1 MLVLPHMSS
10 PISSGCRKSPAVPR
24 MHTRTNTQRKIR
36 SITIATYFQSSWTCR
51 DVAWRGG
58 AWRGVAWRGVAGGGQ
73 DMNSGSVLIGTFLRP
88 LNDQTL
94 LLSMFLLPLFCRL
107 INSSEFLSSRSS
119 FNNISAVK
127 SGLI

>member
-51 DVAWRGG
+51 DVA
-58 AWRGVAWRGVAGGGQ
+58 VGGQ

-94 LLSMFLLPLFCRL
+94 LLSVFLLHLFCCL
-107 INSSEFLSSRSS
+107 IYSSEFLSSRSS

-127 SGLI
+127 SGLILSSKRQNNCSHISR